1 MKKNDLK
8 TLGIEEL
15 KNVSGGVAPGPNGEG
30 CTEHWLPD
38 FLKDKTLL
46 EFLRLGKQI

>member
-15 KNVSGGVAPGPNGEG
+15 KNVSGGVTPGSNGEG
-30 CTEHWLPD
+30 CTEYWLPD

-46 EFLRLGKQI
+46 DFLRLGK